1 MSDEVAVVRRLF
13 AAVEDR
19 DLQSMLA
26 CYADD
31 VEIHEAE
38 VLPYGGTWRGREGAV
53 AHAEGYLRAWGAL
66 QGPDEISLD
75 PQFWGDGAG
84 RVCVL
89 FRHRAV
95 NSITGARFDAPEV
108 SIYQVRDEHVVRSQ
122 MFHADSDAVVRF
134 LHNAG
139 HARQDQP
146 AAPS

>member
-53 AHAEGYLRAWGAL
+53 AHAEGFLRAWGAL

-75 PQFWGDGAG
+75 PQFGVMGPAG
-84 RVCVL
+84 C
-89 FRHRAV
+89 A
-95 NSITGARFDAPEV
+95 SCSGTGP
-108 SIYQVRDEHVVRSQ
+108 
-122 MFHADSDAVVRF
+122 
-134 LHNAG
+134 
-139 HARQDQP
+139 
-146 AAPS
+146 